1 MKMDK
6 LAAVLSAAA
15 LAVATLSITSFATTE
30 NVVDLSSLEINVST
44 SAVEIKKDAATTNA
58 GSGASF
64 EIKAGDSIT
73 VTLAATTTNT
83 LSLNNQALTVAN
95 TSATAT
101 VDADGA
107 GALSLKMDTGTVKVT
122 AVSVTREAAS
132 TGGSTSSSASG
143 ATSSSAS
150 GSTTPAVP
158 EGYTDLNNW
167 NTDVKFDAKDAK
179 AGDKLVINLA
189 NVGDDAQIS
198 INDNDP
204 WGPLPGFAALEG
216 FDAKWKSLDIAKDL
230 TKYEYTFTAEDI
242 AAINGGEIT
251 VKGKNACVKLS
262 LESSSSGNPA
272 EPGEPNVPN
281 IRPVAPSGSSTEAAA
296 TTTAAPEVV
305 TAANGESVEAPKDV
319 IPQGAVLEVKE
330 QPKEEA
336 VKAVEAIKATDE
348 NKEVVETIKKAVE
361 ADKAAVLDINL
372 VKDGA
377 KVQPNGTIKVTI
389 NVPAAL
395 KDAANLF
402 VYRVEDNGK
411 LTDVKASVV
420 GGKLV
425 FSTGH
430 FSTYIIT
437 SEALTGDAVVTEAA
451 ATTAAPTAPEK
462 PDDKNQAT
470 GVVLAVI
477 PAVIAAAGV
486 IASKKRK

>member
-1 MKMDK
+1 M
-6 LAAVLSAAA
+6 
-15 LAVATLSITSFATTE
+15 
-30 NVVDLSSLEINVST
+30 
-44 SAVEIKKDAATTNA
+44 
-58 GSGASF
+58 
-64 EIKAGDSIT
+64 
-73 VTLAATTTNT
+73 
-83 LSLNNQALTVAN
+83 
-95 TSATAT
+95 
-101 VDADGA
+101 
-107 GALSLKMDTGTVKVT
+107 
-122 AVSVTREAAS
+122 
-132 TGGSTSSSASG
+132 
-143 ATSSSAS
+143 
-150 GSTTPAVP
+150 
-158 EGYTDLNNW
+158 
-167 NTDVKFDAKDAK
+167 KFDAKDAK

-216 FDAKWKSLDIAKDL
+216 FDAEWKFLDIAKDL

-305 TAANGESVEAPKDV
+305 TAANGEAVEAAKDV
-319 IPQGAVLEVKE
+319 IPAGATLEVKE

-377 KVQPNGTIKVTI
+377 KVQPDGTIKVTI

-420 GGKLV
+420 NGKLV
-425 FSTGH
+425 FSTSH

-451 ATTAAPTAPEK
+451 ATDKPAVPEK
-462 PDDKNQAT
+462 TDDKNQAT
-470 GVVLAVI
+470 GVLIAVL
-477 PAVIAAAGV
+477 PAAIAAAGV
-486 IASKKRK
+486 IISKKRK